1 MPKQTLTGTLEE
13 QCEFLYQMAQEK
25 MSQGN
30 YTGAVHALKEVVKH
44 APNFRDAAVL
54 LVEAKAKQSQHRRLL
69 FSAMGGAML
78 LIALGTLLR
87 LPNDWLFLLF
97 AIIGALLGFGV
108 ANLIEIRHDK

>member
-44 APNFRDAAVL
+44 APNFPDAAAL

-78 LIALGTLLR
+78 LIAVGTLLR